1 MSKLMEPQ
9 EQVDQVE
16 AMRATVGRWGGTG
29 SVTREEL
36 DRQERSQQR
45 KKQTKALLNPW
56 DQVATV
62 EPGERGWAGPGGGR
76 TFWRE
81 PPPEHRGTSVQV
93 NGAFYPFGVS
103 GGLPSVGVPIG
114 RTLTPAA
121 ERVSCDPISWFLA
134 NRLLSPIMFLLG
146 LPALGKTSLIR
157 QMVSIMP
164 NWGITPIIMSDIRPG
179 TDFGPVIDS
188 IGGYRVAIGPGAGTI
203 NPLDPGP
210 MARYLAELPEKQL
223 VECLAMIKAS
233 RVNLTQGLL
242 EIVRGKP
249 LADTEKTLLSTGVE
263 VLDQEHD
270 GIPVLADLS
279 AVIASRH
286 PRLRQ
291 VAYDRGSDDRYDDLS
306 EGLLRSLSALG
317 ADGPFGS
324 TFAGQSSFELDLTRP
339 VDMDLSSIPQGADE
353 LMGAAQLATWS
364 LLSST
369 VAAAKYLSEAGIIPE
384 RTYLLVGD
392 ELHRPLKALPVIA
405 RYLDV
410 MIRLIRTLK
419 LGAIFCTHTMND
431 LRLPDQQLTDLAWG
445 FVEKSPLVIMGG
457 LSRKEMGNLVTVF
470 DMSQA
475 EQDQLVGWTD
485 QPAVDPDTSQEGEP
499 PGRGKFLLKVGR
511 SPGIAFRANLSP
523 VVREVNDTNSS
534 WDVLRS
540 ARMHGVA
547 S

>member
-1 MSKLMEPQ
+1 MTDLLER
-9 EQVDQVE
+9 DQHE
-16 AMRATVGRWGGTG
+16 AARVTVGRWAGAGPT
-29 SVTREEL
+29 SQEL
-36 DRQERSQQR
+36 DKRERAQR
-45 KKQTKALLNPW
+45 RKQQTKMLLNPW
-56 DQVATV
+56 EAAGS
-62 EPGERGWAGPGGGR
+62 EPGERGWTGAGGGR

-81 PPPEHRGTSVQV
+81 PPPEIRGTSVQV
-93 NGAFYPFGVS
+93 NGAFYPFGIS

-134 NRLLSPIMFLLG
+134 NRLLSPIMFVLG

-188 IGGYRVAIGPGAGTI
+188 IGGYRIEVGPGAGTI

-210 MARYLAELPEKQL
+210 MARYIGNLPDKELL
-223 VECLAMIKAS
+223 ECLAMIRNS
-233 RVNLTQGLL
+233 RINLTQGLL

-249 LADTEKTLLSTGVE
+249 LADTEKTLLAAGID

-270 GIPVLADLS
+270 GIPVLEDLV
-279 AVIASRH
+279 AVVAARH

-291 VAYDRGSDDRYDDLS
+291 VAYDRGDDNRYDDLS
-306 EGLLRSLSALG
+306 EGLLRSLAALG
-317 ADGPFGS
+317 GDGPFGS
-324 TFAGQSSFELDLTRP
+324 TFAGQSSFDLDLTRP

-369 VAAAKYLSEAGIIPE
+369 VAAAKYLAGAGVIE
-384 RTYLLVGD
+384 DRTYLLVGD

-405 RYLDV
+405 KYLDV

-419 LGAIFCTHTMND
+419 LGAIFCTHTMED
-431 LRLPDQQLTDLAWG
+431 LRLPDPQLTTLAWG
-445 FVEKSPLVIMGG
+445 FVEKSPLVVMGG

-470 DMSQA
+470 DMSKT

-511 SPGIAFRANLSP
+511 SPGVAFRANLSP
-523 VVREVNDTNSS
+523 VVKEVNDTNSS
-534 WDVLRS
+534 WDELRA
-540 ARMHGVA
+540 ARMYDER
-547 S
+547 SLR